1 MRFITAGT
9 SVTLTNRPELIL
21 DACEDEEKSSCAA
34 PALCVAPF
42 TDRVRISE
50 AGRVVPLAGLTVAEY
65 CT

>member
-1 MRFITAGT
+1 M
-9 SVTLTNRPELIL
+9 TLTTRPELIL

-42 TDRVRISE
+42 TDRVRIFE